1 LPPNEEKDQVI
12 LKREKSAKFLK
23 DVFITVL
30 NSLLVLEDFRQA
42 EF

>member
-1 LPPNEEKDQVI
+1 LPPNEEKDPVI
-12 LKREKSAKFLK
+12 LKREKIAKFLK